1 MVQLYSPAPWA
12 IGMCWPFVTYFR
24 LAFSC
29 LFPILF
35 IEFTSRW
42 YPCYCWPRL
51 PLDLGWGCPWM
62 QISSFTNPRD
72 VTLNTFS
79 LEYFLSAIHTL
90 LAGCLCSFLS
100 HLFHPAFSPFYFISM
115 IHLQLCSY
123 VTLIKL
129 HYAVM
134 QCRAELLPLVL
145 FILVLILTFLTLLQ
159 LGKPFFFSFQVASCS
174 SSLPTGRGVSSGPCR
189 SLVGARAS
197 GHPLSA
203 EDAEYL
209 PPLPPENELGWHG
222 HSQCWNTT
230 WHNNY
235 FS

>member
-1 MVQLYSPAPWA
+1 MWPWIHSVLSTFSVLY
-12 IGMCWPFVTYFR
+12 
-24 LAFSC
+24 
-29 LFPILF
+29 ILF
-35 IEFTSRW
+35 LLDVCVHSSHIYST
-42 YPCYCWPRL
+42 L
-51 PLDLGWGCPWM
+51 PFLPS
-62 QISSFTNPRD
+62 ISSLWST
-72 VTLNTFS
+72 
-79 LEYFLSAIHTL
+79 
-90 LAGCLCSFLS
+90 
-100 HLFHPAFSPFYFISM
+100 
-115 IHLQLCSY
+115 CSY
-123 VTLIKL
+123 VTLIKP

-174 SSLPTGRGVSSGPCR
+174 SSLPTGRGVSLGPCR

-222 HSQCWNTT
+222 HSQCRNTT